1 MYANRNRHRH
11 QQKIVKAQASEQDA
25 VSFFNLLT
33 SPELFDTLENLLPDH
48 RERLF
53 PPTETLSMFLAQAM
67 HADRSCQ
74 RIVNEVALTRLV
86 SGLNPCSTTTGG
98 YCRARQRLP
107 MAMVSSLVQKTGALM
122 DERIPNNWRWQGRS
136 VRIIDGTTVTLPDTP
151 ANQAAY
157 PQQRSQKPGL
167 GFPICRIVGI
177 TCLASGAIINAA
189 MGPYKGKGGSEHTLL
204 RSLLPSFK
212 SGDILLGDALY
223 GSYFILA
230 ECQARCVD
238 VVFEQNGARK
248 GKTDFRKGIKLS
260 SKDHLIQISKPA
272 QRPDWMSQE
281 TYQALPE
288 HITIRE
294 TRIGGKTLITT
305 LQDPLKAPRQ
315 ALKELYR
322 SRWQVELDIRNIK
335 TTLGME
341 TLSCK
346 SPQMAEKEMWI
357 YFLAY
362 NLIRIIMAQSA
373 ALANV
378 LPRTLSFKHTLQLW
392 MAWRRQFA
400 MDSEQQLMQLFEL
413 VAQQQVGNRP
423 GRVEPRAVKRRPK
436 PLPLLTRHRHEAQA
450 MIIKYGHPPKQREWN
465 KQRNTEAKM
474 KNALA

>member
-1 MYANRNRHRH
+1 MYANRNRHQH
-11 QQKIVKAQASEQDA
+11 QQKIVKTQASEQDA

-33 SPELFDTLENLLPDH
+33 SPELFDTLENMLPDH

-86 SGLNPCSTTTGG
+86 SGLSPCGTMTGG

-107 MAMVSSLVQKTGALM
+107 ITMVSSLVQKTGALM

-136 VRIIDGTTVTLPDTP
+136 VRIVDGTTVTLPDTP

-167 GFPICRIVGI
+167 GFPVCRIVGI

-223 GSYFILA
+223 SSYFILA

-248 GKTDFRKGIKLS
+248 SKTDFRKGIKLA
-260 SKDHLIQISKPA
+260 SKDHLIQISKPT

-294 TRIGGKTLITT
+294 RIGGKTLITT
-305 LQDPLKAPRQ
+305 LQDPSRTPRQ

-373 ALANV
+373 ALVNV

-392 MAWRRQFA
+392 MVWSRQFA
-400 MDSEQQLMQLFEL
+400 VNNEQQLIQLFEL

-436 PLPLLTRHRHEAQA
+436 PLPLLTKHRHVAQA
-450 MIIKYGHPPKQREWN
+450 MIIKYGHPPKQRQWN
-465 KQRNTEAKM
+465 KQQNTEAKM
-474 KNALA
+474 ENTLT